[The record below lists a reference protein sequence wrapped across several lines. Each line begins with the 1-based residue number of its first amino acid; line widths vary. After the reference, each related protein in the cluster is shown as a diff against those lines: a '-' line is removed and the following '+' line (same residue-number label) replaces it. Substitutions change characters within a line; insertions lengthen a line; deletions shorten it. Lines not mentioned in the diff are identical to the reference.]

1 MRLTGHH
8 TDGQCGRQRS
18 LQRNE
23 YRHSIANGV
32 TDGADSLHGRIGV
45 QLARCHLPFPI
56 TIAANTAY
64 IGAYFSS
71 SGFAF
76 EDNPH
81 FCELEIAISVR
92 AGEVLVSLSCD
103 GSVTWQSAKKPMSG
117 LPINHCFD
125 HPRGPETRRLDEAVF
140 GWKKSFRY

>member
-1 MRLTGHH
+1 MGQIAFTGESASGWQEA
-8 TDGQCGRQRS
+8 TF
-18 LQRNE
+18 
-23 YRHSIANGV
+23 
-32 TDGADSLHGRIGV
+32 
-45 QLARCHLPFPI
+45 PFPI
-56 TIAANTAY
+56 TIAANTTY
-64 IGAYFSS
+64 IAAYFSS

-140 GWKKSFRY
+140 GWKKSLRY